1 MEENKIINEIAN
13 NDGEMKQSS
22 PVPDGESHTSHH
34 HHEGSE
40 HHHSSSSH
48 HHSSHSH
55 YSSSSHHHSTSS
67 HHKRHKRHKHHSSR
81 RKAPKMV
88 PLWLLLLCLIT
99 AVAIFAASYVSSK
112 WYNTS
117 DGEQQLS
124 APEMVL
130 NVTVN
135 NGGGVLVCD
144 AVQQYLA
151 VDLLNPQNSKIT
163 PNTFNSAKEKIDAE
177 VPVSL
182 KLSVFGGS
190 ASHYKIELAD
200 NANFKEAKT
209 EIIEGSQT
217 VYEFKHLFVNS
228 DYYFRVTAYT
238 TSGEK
243 VSTGYFKTA
252 NTPRILTIDG
262 IANVRDIGNW
272 RTDSGK
278 RIRQGL
284 LYRGTEMDGAV
295 ETNYHTTNE
304 GMMDMLTNLGIKT
317 DMDLRGKTDTTKD
330 ALGSRVNH
338 KYYNMVM
345 YGEIF
350 TESGKEVTRAV
361 FTELANA
368 DNYPIYLHCTY
379 GRDRTGTVCYLL
391 EAILGVS
398 QGDCLKEY
406 GLSNTAPQ
414 EILSLQNLLISEFP
428 GNSLK
433 EKAENYLISCGINE
447 YQIESIRK
455 IFLED

>member
-1 MEENKIINEIAN
+1 MEENKIASETTPVS
-13 NDGEMKQSS
+13 DGET
-22 PVPDGESHTSHH
+22 HAT
-34 HHEGSE
+34 GSE

-48 HHSSHSH
+48 HHSSSSHHS
-55 YSSSSHHHSTSS
+55 SGSHHHSSS
-67 HHKRHKRHKHHSSR
+67 SRHKRHKRHRHHSSR

-88 PLWLLLLCLIT
+88 PLWLMLLSIVTIAAL
-99 AVAIFAASYVSSK
+99 FAAIYISNNK
-112 WYNTS
+112 PDGS
-117 DGEQQLS
+117 DGQQQLS
-124 APEMVL
+124 TPDMEL

-135 NGGGVLVCD
+135 NGEGALVCD

-151 VDLLNPQNSKIT
+151 VDLLNPQNGQIT
-163 PNTFNSAKEKIDAE
+163 PHSFNTAKDKIDAE

-182 KLSVFGGS
+182 NLSVSNGE

-200 NANFKEAKT
+200 NVDFKGAKV
-209 EIIEGSQT
+209 EVIDGSRT
-217 VYEFKHLFVNS
+217 AYEFKHLFVNS

-238 TSGEK
+238 TEGEK
-243 VSTGYFKTA
+243 VSTGHFQTA
-252 NTPRILTIDG
+252 NTPRILSIDG
-262 IANVRDIGNW
+262 ISNVRDIGNW

-295 ETNYHTTNE
+295 ESGYHITNE
-304 GMMDMLTNLGIKT
+304 GLMDMLTNLGIKT
-317 DMDLRGKTDTTKD
+317 DIDLRGKTDITKD
-330 ALGSRVNH
+330 ALGAGVNH

-350 TESGKEVTRAV
+350 TEDGKDVTRAV

-398 QGDCLKEY
+398 QGDCIKEY
-406 GLSNTAPQ
+406 GLSNATPLD
-414 EILSLQNLLISEFP
+414 ILSLHNQLMAEVP
-428 GNSLK
+428 GDSLK
-433 EKAENYLISCGINE
+433 QKAENYLISCGINE
-447 YQIESIRK
+447 YQIEAIRN